1 MKKKIQF
8 ILNKPQLSENVGMSL
23 RSIGCFGF
31 ENLSLIN
38 PRTIWPNDKGIKS
51 AKHFSSL
58 VKKVKIYKSIPEAIR
73 DSDILIATTVRKRDF
88 HIPSIKLNEISKLKS
103 KNISILFGQENNGLS
118 NKEISHAN
126 YLLSIPTSNKSSL
139 NLSHTVALIAY
150 ELSQISLSNINSTFD
165 NSLANSKDIEKFLL
179 FLMKILEK
187 RKFTS
192 IPSKRDNLEISLR
205 NFLKTSKIDQKQIKT
220 AYGILKFI
228 TK

>member
-1 MKKKIQF
+1 
-8 ILNKPQLSENVGMSL
+8 MSL

-31 ENLSLIN
+31 ENLSLVS
-38 PRTIWPNDKGIKS
+38 PRKIWPNDKGIKS

-58 VKKVKIYKSIPEAIR
+58 VKKVKVYQSIPEAMKG
-73 DSDILIATTVRKRDF
+73 SDILIATTVRKRDF
-88 HIPSIKLNEISKLKS
+88 HIPPIKVNEISKLKS
-103 KNISILFGQENNGLS
+103 KKISILFGQENNGLS

-126 YLLSIPTSNKSSL
+126 FLLSLPTYNKSSL

-150 ELSQISLSNINSTFD
+150 ELSQISLSSVNSTFE
-165 NSLANSKDIEKFLL
+165 NSLASSKDIEKFLS

-192 IPSKRDNLEISLR
+192 ISSKRDNLEISLR

>member
-1 MKKKIQF
+1 
-8 ILNKPQLSENVGMSL
+8 MSL

-31 ENLSLIN
+31 ENLSLVS
-38 PRTIWPNDKGIKS
+38 PRKIWPNDKGIKS

-58 VKKVKIYKSIPEAIR
+58 VKKVKVYQSIPEAMKG
-73 DSDILIATTVRKRDF
+73 SDILIATTVRKRDF
-88 HIPSIKLNEISKLKS
+88 HIPPIKVNEISKLKS
-103 KNISILFGQENNGLS
+103 KKISILFGQENNGLS

-126 YLLSIPTSNKSSL
+126 FLLSIPTYNKSSL

-150 ELSQISLSNINSTFD
+150 ELSQISLSNINPTFE
-165 NSLANSKDIEKFLL
+165 NSHASSKDIEKFLS

-192 IPSKRDNLEISLR
+192 ISSKRDNLEISLR

>member
-1 MKKKIQF
+1 
-8 ILNKPQLSENVGMSL
+8 MSL

-31 ENLSLIN
+31 ENLSLVS

-58 VKKVKIYKSIPEAIR
+58 VKKVRVYQSIPEAMKG
-73 DSDILIATTVRKRDF
+73 SDILIATTVRKRDF
-88 HIPSIKLNEISKLKS
+88 HIPPIKVNEISKLKS
-103 KNISILFGQENNGLS
+103 KKISILFGQENNGLS

-126 YLLSIPTSNKSSL
+126 FLLSLPTYNNSSL

-150 ELSQISLSNINSTFD
+150 ELSQISLTNINQTFE
-165 NSLANSKDIEKFLL
+165 NSPASSKDIEKFLS

-192 IPSKRDNLEISLR
+192 ISSKRDNLEISLR

>member
-38 PRTIWPNDKGIKS
+38 PRKIWPNEKGLKS
-51 AKHFSSL
+51 AKHYSSL
-58 VKKVKIYKSIPEAIR
+58 SKKVKTYKTIPEAMK

-88 HIPSIKLNEISKLKS
+88 HIPSIKLQDISKLNRNK
-103 KNISILFGQENNGLS
+103 ISILFGQENNGLT

-126 YLLSIPTSNKSSL
+126 YILSIPTKSNSSL

-150 ELSQISLSNINSTFD
+150 ELSQMSFSISS
-165 NSLANSKDIEKFLL
+165 SKIVTPASAQDIEKFLS

-192 IPSKRDNLEISLR
+192 ISSKRDNLEISLR

-220 AYGILKFI
+220 LYGVMKFI

>member
-1 MKKKIQF
+1 
-8 ILNKPQLSENVGMSL
+8 MSL

-31 ENLSLIN
+31 ENLSLVS
-38 PRTIWPNDKGIKS
+38 PRKIWPNDKGIKS

-58 VKKVKIYKSIPEAIR
+58 VKKVKVYQSIPEAMKG
-73 DSDILIATTVRKRDF
+73 SDILIATTVRKRDF
-88 HIPSIKLNEISKLKS
+88 HIPPIKVNEISKLKS
-103 KNISILFGQENNGLS
+103 KKISILFGQENNGLS

-126 YLLSIPTSNKSSL
+126 FLLSIPTYNKSSL

-150 ELSQISLSNINSTFD
+150 ELSQISISNINQTFE
-165 NSLANSKDIEKFLL
+165 NSPASPKDIEKFLS

-192 IPSKRDNLEISLR
+192 ISSKRDNLEISLR

>member
-1 MKKKIQF
+1 MK
-8 ILNKPQLSENVGMSL
+8 
-23 RSIGCFGF
+23 
-31 ENLSLIN
+31 
-38 PRTIWPNDKGIKS
+38 
-51 AKHFSSL
+51 
-58 VKKVKIYKSIPEAIR
+58 

-88 HIPSIKLNEISKLKS
+88 HIPSINLQDISKLNPNK
-103 KNISILFGQENNGLS
+103 ISILFGQENNGLT

-126 YLLSIPTSNKSSL
+126 YILSIPTKSNSSL

-150 ELSQISLSNINSTFD
+150 ELSQMSFSKISSSKIVKP
-165 NSLANSKDIEKFLL
+165 ANAKDIEKFLS

-192 IPSKRDNLEISLR
+192 ILSKRDNLEISIR

-220 AYGILKFI
+220 AYGVLKFI

>member
-1 MKKKIQF
+1 
-8 ILNKPQLSENVGMSL
+8 MSL

-31 ENLSLIN
+31 ENLSLVS
-38 PRTIWPNDKGIKS
+38 PRKIWPNDKGIKS

-58 VKKVKIYKSIPEAIR
+58 VKKVKVYQSIPEAMKG
-73 DSDILIATTVRKRDF
+73 SDILIATTVRKRDF
-88 HIPSIKLNEISKLKS
+88 HIPPIKVNEISKLKS
-103 KNISILFGQENNGLS
+103 KKISILFGQENNGLS

-126 YLLSIPTSNKSSL
+126 FLLSLPTYNNSSL

-150 ELSQISLSNINSTFD
+150 ELSQISLSNINPTFK
-165 NSLANSKDIEKFLL
+165 NSPASSKDIEKFLS

-192 IPSKRDNLEISLR
+192 ISSKRDNLEISLR

>member
-1 MKKKIQF
+1 
-8 ILNKPQLSENVGMSL
+8 MSL

-31 ENLSLIN
+31 ENLSLVS
-38 PRTIWPNDKGIKS
+38 PRKIWPNDKGIKS

-58 VKKVKIYKSIPEAIR
+58 VKKVKVYQSIPEAMKG
-73 DSDILIATTVRKRDF
+73 SDILIATTVRKRDF
-88 HIPSIKLNEISKLKS
+88 HIPPIKVNEISKLKS
-103 KNISILFGQENNGLS
+103 KKISILFGQENNGLS

-126 YLLSIPTSNKSSL
+126 FLLSLPTYNKSSL

-150 ELSQISLSNINSTFD
+150 ELSQISLSNINPTFE
-165 NSLANSKDIEKFLL
+165 NSPPSSKDIEKFLS

-192 IPSKRDNLEISLR
+192 ISSKRDNLEISLR

>member
-1 MKKKIQF
+1 LKKRIQF
-8 ILNKPQLSENVGMSL
+8 ILNKPQLSENIGMSL

-38 PRTIWPNDKGIKS
+38 PRKIWPNNKGIKS
-51 AKHFSSL
+51 AKHFSTL
-58 VKKVKIYKSIPEAIR
+58 VKNVKIFKTIPEAIK
-73 DSDILIATTVRKRDF
+73 DSDILIATSVRKRDIQ
-88 HIPSIKLNEISKLKS
+88 IPLIKVQEISKLKS
-103 KNISILFGQENNGLS
+103 RKISILFGQENNGLT

-126 YLLSIPTSNKSSL
+126 YLLTIPTSNKSSL

-150 ELSQISLSNINSTFD
+150 ELSKISLAKITSIKDKSPAST
-165 NSLANSKDIEKFLL
+165 KDIEKFTI
-179 FLMKILEK
+179 FIMKTLEK

-192 IPSKRDNLEISLR
+192 IPFKRDNLELSLR
-205 NFLKTSKIDQKQIKT
+205 NFLKTSNIDQKQIKT

>member
-1 MKKKIQF
+1 
-8 ILNKPQLSENVGMSL
+8 MSL

-31 ENLSLIN
+31 ENLSLVS
-38 PRTIWPNDKGIKS
+38 PRKIWPNDKGIKS

-58 VKKVKIYKSIPEAIR
+58 VKKVKVYQSIPEAMKG
-73 DSDILIATTVRKRDF
+73 SDILIATTVRKRDF
-88 HIPSIKLNEISKLKS
+88 HIPPIKVNEISKLKS
-103 KNISILFGQENNGLS
+103 KKISILFGQENNGLS

-126 YLLSIPTSNKSSL
+126 FLLSLPTYNKSSL

-150 ELSQISLSNINSTFD
+150 ELSQISLSNINPTFE
-165 NSLANSKDIEKFLL
+165 NSHARSKDIEKFLS

-192 IPSKRDNLEISLR
+192 ISSKRDNLEISLR

>member
-1 MKKKIQF
+1 MKKTIQF

-38 PRTIWPNDKGIKS
+38 PRKIWPNDKGVKS

-58 VKKVKIYKSIPEAIR
+58 VNKVKVYKSIPEAMVGC
-73 DSDILIATTVRKRDF
+73 DTLIATTVRKRDF
-88 HIPSIKLNEISKLKS
+88 HIPSIKINEISKLKS
-103 KNISILFGQENNGLS
+103 KKISILFGQENNGLS

-126 YLLSIPTSNKSSL
+126 YLLSIPTSKKSSL

-150 ELSQISLSNINSTFD
+150 ELSQISLSSINPTFS
-165 NSLANSKDIEKFLL
+165 NSPASSKEIEKFLS
-179 FLMKILEK
+179 FIMKMLEK

-192 IPSKRDNLEISLR
+192 ISSKRDNLEISIR
-205 NFLKTSKIDQKQIKT
+205 NFLKTSKINQKQIKT

>member
-1 MKKKIQF
+1 
-8 ILNKPQLSENVGMSL
+8 MSL

-31 ENLSLIN
+31 ENLSLVS
-38 PRTIWPNDKGIKS
+38 PRKIWPNDKGIKS

-58 VKKVKIYKSIPEAIR
+58 VKKVKVYQSIPEAMKG
-73 DSDILIATTVRKRDF
+73 SDILIATTVRKRDF
-88 HIPSIKLNEISKLKS
+88 HIPPIKVNEISKLKS
-103 KNISILFGQENNGLS
+103 KKISILFGQENNGLS

-126 YLLSIPTSNKSSL
+126 FLLSLPTYNNSSL

-150 ELSQISLSNINSTFD
+150 ELSQISLSNIYPTFKNSPA
-165 NSLANSKDIEKFLL
+165 SSKDIEKFLS

-192 IPSKRDNLEISLR
+192 ISSKRDNLEISLR

>member
-38 PRTIWPNDKGIKS
+38 PRKIWPNDKGLKS

-58 VKKVKIYKSIPEAIR
+58 SKKVKTYKSIPEAMK

-88 HIPSIKLNEISKLKS
+88 HIPSIKLQDISKLNPNK
-103 KNISILFGQENNGLS
+103 ISILFGQEN
-118 NKEISHAN
+118 
-126 YLLSIPTSNKSSL
+126 YVLSIPTKSNSSL

-150 ELSQISLSNINSTFD
+150 ELSQMSFSKISSSKSVTPA
-165 NSLANSKDIEKFLL
+165 SAKDIEKFLS

-192 IPSKRDNLEISLR
+192 ISSKRDNLEISLR

-220 AYGILKFI
+220 VYGVLKFI